1 MAKLKPG
8 ETLFRDENVFETS
21 YLPEDFLFRDSEI
34 KELVACM
41 KPALKGMKPAN
52 AFIFGK
58 PATGKTTAAKLIFN
72 KLQEETSKAV
82 TLHVNCHIYNSEY
95 RILGELHKRLFGFMP
110 PETGLPVAALYD
122 KVFTKLDREKKALV
136 MALDDMNFYEM
147 KQANAVLYDLIRA
160 YEVYPKIKTAIWCIS
175 TANVMH
181 KLDDKVR
188 SCFVSNTI
196 EFHPYKKDE
205 MKAILKARAAAGLF
219 PNVAPDTVLEK
230 LAGSSRDLRHG
241 IELLKKAAMLAENDL
256 STKITDKHA
265 AAAVKTFEPPA
276 SSPML
281 DDEKIMLDLL
291 KKKSMES
298 GELYEEY
305 RKITGSSYATFF
317 RIIQKLEK
325 AKLIEKENIEKE
337 KGRTSRIRLRG
348 NRT

>member
-8 ETLFRDENVFETS
+8 ETLFRDESVFEPN
-21 YLPEDFLFRDSEI
+21 YLPEDFLFRDSEV
-34 KELVACM
+34 KELTACM

-58 PATGKTTAAKLIFN
+58 PATGKTTATKLIFN
-72 KLQEETSKAV
+72 KLQEETGKAV
-82 TLHVNCHIYNSEY
+82 TVHVNCHIYNSEY
-95 RILGELHKRLFGFMP
+95 RILGELHKKLFGFVP

-136 MALDDMNFYEM
+136 MALDDMNFYDA
-147 KQANAVLYDLIRA
+147 KQANAILYDLIRA

-175 TANVMH
+175 TANMMH

-188 SCFVSNTI
+188 SCFVSNVL
-196 EFHPYKKDE
+196 EFAPYGKDE
-205 MKAILKARAAAGLF
+205 MKEILKARAGAGLAT
-219 PNVAPDTVLEK
+219 NAITDAVLLK
-230 LAGSSRDLRHG
+230 IAGSSADLRHA
-241 IELLKKAAMLAENDL
+241 IETLKKSAMLAEDEMA
-256 STKITDKHA
+256 TKITEKHA
-265 AAAVKTFEPPA
+265 ERALKSFEAPV
-276 SSPML
+276 SSML
-281 DDEKIMLDLL
+281 IDDEKIMLDLL
-291 KKKSMES
+291 KKKAMES

-337 KGRTSRIRLRG
+337 KGRTSRIRLAK
-348 NRT
+348 